1 MIERG
6 SGVAVWRQIED
17 RLAEEIASGA
27 LRAGAQLPTE
37 LQLAERFSVNRHTV
51 RRAVATLVERGL
63 LRVEQ
68 GRGTFVQDN
77 AIDYAISKR
86 TRFSR
91 NMASQNLSAE
101 VEIMAADTLPAT
113 AELAELLGVSP
124 GAVLYRIKTLST
136 VEQRVIDFGMAFFP
150 AERFPGLPEVF
161 RRLRSVTLTLAE
173 FGVADY
179 TRRFTRVTARL
190 PEPEVV
196 DYLGIPKNRPVL
208 HVKSLNV
215 DPAGQPVQYGI
226 TCFNGDLVQLVMEDE
241 H

>member
-6 SGVAVWRQIED
+6 NGVAVWRQIENT
-17 RLAEEIASGA
+17 LAEEIAGGS
-27 LRAGAQLPTE
+27 LRAGEQLPTE
-37 LQLAERFSVNRHTV
+37 LQLAERFGVNRHTI
-51 RRAVATLVERGL
+51 RRAMATLVERGL
-63 LRVEQ
+63 LRIEQ

-91 NMASQNLSAE
+91 NMARQNRSAE
-101 VEIMAADTLPAT
+101 VEIMAADTVPAS
-113 AELAELLGVSP
+113 AELAELLAIAP
-124 GAVLYRIKTLST
+124 GDTVYRVKTIST
-136 VEQRVIDFGMAFFP
+136 VEQRVIDFGTAFFP
-150 AERFPGLPEVF
+150 AARFPGLPDVF
-161 RRLRSVTLTLAE
+161 RRHRSVTRTLQE
-173 FGVADY
+173 YGVPDY

-190 PEPEVV
+190 PDAEVV
-196 DYLGIPKNRPVL
+196 DFLGIPKNRPVL

-215 DPAGQPVQYGI
+215 DLDGQPVQYGV

>member
-6 SGVAVWRQIED
+6 SGVAVWRQIEGS
-17 RLAEEIASGA
+17 LAEEIACGQ
-27 LRAGAQLPTE
+27 LQAGEQLPTE
-37 LQLAERFSVNRHTV
+37 LQLAERFRVNRHTI

-86 TRFSR
+86 TRFSQ
-91 NMASQNLSAE
+91 NMARQNRSSDVDVLAS
-101 VEIMAADTLPAT
+101 DSLPAN

-124 GAVLYRIKTLST
+124 GATLFRIKTLSR
-136 VEQRVIDFGMAFFP
+136 VENRVVDYSTMFFP
-150 AERFPGLPEVF
+150 AERFPDLPAIYQQQ
-161 RRLRSVTLTLAE
+161 RSVTRTLQQ
-173 FGVADY
+173 FGIADY

-190 PEPEVV
+190 PDSEVV

-215 DPAGQPVQYGI
+215 DLQGRPVQYGI
-226 TCFNGDLVQLVMEDE
+226 TCFNGDLVQLVMEDQ
-241 H
+241 